1 MSPDCALVDVDA
13 GSFISIDFETSW
25 AVNAASLLE
34 TRTKL
39 GCTLTLIVIVAAI
52 VCFTA
57 VCIAVASCCPTIF
70 IEFSLINK
78 IK

>member
-1 MSPDCALVDVDA
+1 MSPDFALVDIDT
-13 GSFISIDFETSW
+13 GSLISIHFETSW

-39 GCTLTLIVIVAAI
+39 GCAMTLIVIVAAI
-52 VCFTA
+52 SCFTA
-57 VCIAVASCCPTIF
+57 VCIAVASCCPTII